1 MSSKRNQNS
10 LLFLTTLGVYL
21 GLLVVGGSAPQVFA
35 HSATTRNFEINEGIE
50 IRDDLDTNPDDE
62 RSPVHMSLGNYL
74 DDVEQF
80 IVALRGLQQKQL
92 FEPTNGTFSVGQST
106 QLPCVA
112 ANKIGSY
119 TVAEFVTSSESARK
133 TLEWFSKRL
142 TDGYSLGDCLPNARL
157 GKETH
162 NSKFDFKLDQ
172 NIFTVEVVAKKSSPS
187 NAHITANDLVRASK
201 QIKVDPADLVRARI
215 YEHTTFRSENDQ
227 VFILTRLPRAD
238 LISLLAN
245 IAK

>member
-1 MSSKRNQNS
+1 LSSKRNQNS

-80 IVALRGLQQKQL
+80 IIALRGLQQKQL
-92 FEPTNGTFSVGQST
+92 FEPANGTFSVGQST

-112 ANKIGSY
+112 ANRIGSY
-119 TVAEFVTSSESARK
+119 TVSEFATSSESARK

-157 GKETH
+157 GEETH
-162 NSKFDFKLDQ
+162 NSKFDLKLDQ
-172 NIFTVEVVAKKSSPS
+172 NNFTIEVAARKNSPS
-187 NAHITANDLVRASK
+187 NAHITAEDLVRASK
-201 QIKVDPADLVRARI
+201 QIRIDTADLVRASI
-215 YEHTTFRSENDQ
+215 YEHTTFRSEKDQ

-238 LISLLAN
+238 LVSLLSKSA
-245 IAK
+245 

>member
-21 GLLVVGGSAPQVFA
+21 GLLVVGGAAPQVFA
-35 HSATTRNFEINEGIE
+35 HSATTRNLEINEGIE

-92 FEPTNGTFSVGQST
+92 FDPANGTFSVGQST

-112 ANKIGSY
+112 ANKVGSY

-142 TDGYSLGDCLPNARL
+142 TDGYSLGDCLPNARI
-157 GKETH
+157 GEETH

-172 NIFTVEVVAKKSSPS
+172 NNFTVEVIAKKSSPS
-187 NAHITANDLVRASK
+187 NAHLTADDLIRASK
-201 QIKVDPADLVRARI
+201 QLKVDSADLVRARI
-215 YEHTTFRSENDQ
+215 YENTTFRSENDQ

-245 IAK
+245 NAK